1 MVHEFECVKYLWS
14 KFTLVDVIVL
24 RGDMDD
30 KLDAALLGTLGHRL
44 HLLHIDFPLDL
55 VLLDVVEGFIG
66 QQENSALLLH
76 PSIDLDDNARENN
89 FLSLCGVKLGLDLWV
104 RCATTVVLEF
114 V

>member
-1 MVHEFECVKYLWS
+1 
-14 KFTLVDVIVL
+14 
-24 RGDMDD
+24 MDD